1 MFGKL
6 TGWFNQTPRKVDV
19 VKHLPK
25 NHEARVAQHR
35 RCRAALR
42 AENEKHLSRFW
53 Y

>member
-6 TGWFNQTPRKVDV
+6 TSWFGQMPRRLDV
-19 VKHLPK
+19 GKHLPK
-25 NHEARVAQHR
+25 NHEARLNQHR